1 VKSVVYDCLVVV
13 VGSGIVTVGVNPV
26 VDMGWI
32 NPRTGSG
39 LANFVLNMIQK
50 AMDQRVC
57 LAT

>member
-13 VGSGIVTVGVNPV
+13 VGSGTVTVGVTPV
-26 VDMGWI
+26 VDMDWI

>member
-1 VKSVVYDCLVVV
+1 MKSVVYDCLVVV

-26 VDMGWI
+26 VDMGGI

-39 LANFVLNMIQK
+39 LANFALNMIQK